1 MSISGAHIRACVL
14 GWTIPTIV
22 WAGVEPVADA
32 TGDGFGEL
40 PVVLT
45 ASRLRQ
51 SVNQA
56 PSSVTVIDREM
67 IEKSGARHIADL
79 MRFVPGA
86 IVGYED
92 GNRPVVTL
100 RGMAGVFVPGLQ
112 VLIDG
117 VSVYS
122 PIWGGMQWEELPIAL
137 SDIDRIEVIR
147 GPNAALFGPNSFL
160 GVINIITREP
170 AADSGT
176 RLEGNAGA
184 RGIADGTVRYA
195 SSDGG
200 WRYRMTLGQRASS
213 GFGARPDFQ
222 RYLFGNAK
230 AEYRLDATDAV
241 QLLARWADN
250 KKDVGDY
257 ATNTVSNQYPHPIT
271 GHQANFQLRWT
282 RSASVDDDMWIQYY
296 HLQTATRDHVAID
309 VGRILGLPLPIPY
322 LIDIDYLSFRDGLEL
337 QRSYRWS
344 ENLRSVSGLEARRD
358 AVDSTRVLGTSAQRS
373 STLSR
378 GFVNVEWKFA
388 DAWTLHSAAMVERN
402 TLARTAWSPK
412 VALTYEPVT
421 GHVFRASASRAQRT
435 PTISEKYGN
444 YYFAVPALLQP
455 LLGSRIYRRLSTGGV
470 NSETVASQEVGYAF
484 ELPLLRLTGDMRAFH
499 DRYRGLVGQRGL
511 DIVNMDDAT
520 IKGGDFTLNWNPRQE
535 TRVRL
540 ALSGSHITSTDQGGL
555 YSQSVPASTV
565 ALFCSQQLGT
575 DVDVSINYQRVG
587 SMFWT
592 DAGVPKKPIP
602 PIEYLNLRL
611 ARKVS
616 YRDSAGE
623 LALVVQNALG
633 NHTEYYVGAPRAVA
647 VRAIFAQFSLGY

>member
-1 MSISGAHIRACVL
+1 MSISGAHIRACLL

-195 SSDGG
+195 SSDGA
-200 WRYRMTLGQRASS
+200 WRYRMTLGQRASN

-222 RYLFGNAK
+222 RYLFWKRESGIQAGRNRRGSTPCPLGRQQK
-230 AEYRLDATDAV
+230 GCRRLRDKHRLQSV
-241 QLLARWADN
+241 
-250 KKDVGDY
+250 
-257 ATNTVSNQYPHPIT
+257 
-271 GHQANFQLRWT
+271 
-282 RSASVDDDMWIQYY
+282 SAS
-296 HLQTATRDHVAID
+296 DH
-309 VGRILGLPLPIPY
+309 
-322 LIDIDYLSFRDGLEL
+322 
-337 QRSYRWS
+337 
-344 ENLRSVSGLEARRD
+344 
-358 AVDSTRVLGTSAQRS
+358 RS
-373 STLSR
+373 SSQ
-378 GFVNVEWKFA
+378 F
-388 DAWTLHSAAMVERN
+388 
-402 TLARTAWSPK
+402 P
-412 VALTYEPVT
+412 VALDTV
-421 GHVFRASASRAQRT
+421 G
-435 PTISEKYGN
+435 I
-444 YYFAVPALLQP
+444 
-455 LLGSRIYRRLSTGGV
+455 GG
-470 NSETVASQEVGYAF
+470 
-484 ELPLLRLTGDMRAFH
+484 
-499 DRYRGLVGQRGL
+499 
-511 DIVNMDDAT
+511 
-520 IKGGDFTLNWNPRQE
+520 
-535 TRVRL
+535 
-540 ALSGSHITSTDQGGL
+540 
-555 YSQSVPASTV
+555 
-565 ALFCSQQLGT
+565 
-575 DVDVSINYQRVG
+575 
-587 SMFWT
+587 
-592 DAGVPKKPIP
+592 
-602 PIEYLNLRL
+602 
-611 ARKVS
+611 
-616 YRDSAGE
+616 
-623 LALVVQNALG
+623 
-633 NHTEYYVGAPRAVA
+633 
-647 VRAIFAQFSLGY
+647 